1 MAIFVVMQFMDGGVY
16 HIYNRGNNKQR
27 IFFDHNNYLFFLKKV
42 RNQVIPY
49 CDILAYCLM
58 PNHFHFLVRVKS
70 LVAEAF
76 KQIDVKEFASR
87 NGSVKVQTERHPL
100 TSAIGILLSSYSQAI
115 NRQNGTSG
123 SLFQQKTKAK
133 YLEDANLAVAVFHY
147 IHQNPVRAG
156 LVQKMEDWMFSS
168 FKDYVGLRDGTLS
181 NQQLAFELFGFN
193 RENFYADSYKAFEEN
208 EGRITF

>member
-1 MAIFVVMQFMDGGVY
+1 
-16 HIYNRGNNKQR
+16 
-27 IFFDHNNYLFFLKKV
+27 
-42 RNQVIPY
+42 
-49 CDILAYCLM
+49 M

-115 NRQNGTSG
+115 NKQNGTSG

-147 IHQNPVRAG
+147 IRQNPVRAG
-156 LVQKMEDWMFSS
+156 SVQKMEDWMFSS
-168 FKDYVGLRDGTLS
+168 FKDYVGFKEWH
-181 NQQLAFELFGFN
+181 FEQPATGV
-193 RENFYADSYKAFEEN
+193 
-208 EGRITF
+208 

>member
-133 YLEDANLAVAVFHY
+133 YLEDANLAFAVFHY

-168 FKDYVGLRDGTLS
+168 FKDYAGLRDGTLS

>member
-1 MAIFVVMQFMDGGVY
+1 MAIFVVMQFMDGGIY

-27 IFFDHNNYLFFLKKV
+27 IFFGHNNYLFFLKKV
-42 RNQVIPY
+42 RNQILPY

-76 KQIDVKEFASR
+76 RQIDIKKFASR

-133 YLEDANLAVAVFHY
+133 Y
-147 IHQNPVRAG
+147 
-156 LVQKMEDWMFSS
+156 
-168 FKDYVGLRDGTLS
+168 
-181 NQQLAFELFGFN
+181 
-193 RENFYADSYKAFEEN
+193 
-208 EGRITF
+208 